1 MRQIKMTKRK
11 QAKNIFAI
19 LFLGIFWS
27 CETSI
32 QYPETQKKLHS
43 DFYHGIEVS
52 DPYRW
57 LEDDMSDETREWVK
71 SQNTVTSS
79 FLRKI
84 GFRKKLERRI
94 KKLND
99 YEKIGA
105 PFKEGDY
112 EYFYKNSG
120 LQNHSVVYR
129 TRIGSNDDPE
139 VFIDPNTFSG
149 DGTVALRGLSFTKDG
164 SLLAYMITEGG
175 SDWRKIIV
183 MDTETKEVIGDT
195 LKDVK
200 FSGLSWKKND
210 GFFYSSYDNPSEK
223 NKSELSAKTQYHKL
237 YYHKLNSSQS
247 EDRLVYGGKKEP
259 NRYVSGSVTEDQ
271 RYLVIYAGQNT
282 SGRQLYIKDLD
293 LPNSK
298 LVKIQGDYFA
308 TASVIS
314 NKKRTFYLYTNIDA
328 PNGRIVSVNLSR
340 PNTWKDVVSETENV
354 MFASSGGGY
363 LFVRYLVDAK
373 SQIMQYD
380 LNGEIV
386 REIDLPG
393 IGSAYGF
400 SAKEDEKDL
409 YYSFSSYTYPSTI
422 FNYDINSGESNLYR
436 QPKID
441 FEPSDYVTEQVF
453 FKSKDQTT
461 VPMFI
466 TYKKDVKRNGANP
479 TILYGY
485 GGFNISLTP
494 GFNPTNIAWLENG
507 GIYAVANIR
516 GGGEYGKKWHKSGT
530 QMKKQNVFDDFI
542 AAAEYLISEDYTSS
556 EYLAIRG
563 GSNGGLLVGAVMI
576 QRPEL
581 FKVAVP
587 AVGVLDMLRYHQ
599 FTAGAG
605 WSDDYGTADDSP
617 EMFKYLLKYSPV
629 HALKPGTEYPAT
641 LVTTADH
648 DDRVVPAHSFK
659 FAARLQ
665 EFHAGESP
673 VLIRIQTRGGHG
685 SVSMDQRMEL
695 YADVFSFIWYN
706 MGTRPKI

>member
-1 MRQIKMTKRK
+1 M
-11 QAKNIFAI
+11 
-19 LFLGIFWS
+19 FLS

-32 QYPETQKKLHS
+32 QYPETKKITHS

-57 LEDDMSDETREWVK
+57 LEDDMSNETGEWVK
-71 SQNTVTSS
+71 IQNKVTSK
-79 FLRKI
+79 FLGKI

-129 TRIGSNDDPE
+129 KRIGSDENPE
-139 VFIDPNTFSG
+139 VFIDPNTFSK

-164 SLLAYMITEGG
+164 SLLAYMITDGG

-183 MDTETKEVIGDT
+183 MNTKTKEIIGDT

-200 FSGLSWKKND
+200 FSGLSWKNND
-210 GFFYSSYDNPSEK
+210 GFFYSSYDNPSEE

-237 YYHKLNSSQS
+237 YFHRLNTTQAQ
-247 EDRLVYGGKKEP
+247 DKLVYGGNKQP

-271 RYLVIYAGQNT
+271 RYLAIYAGQNT
-282 SGRQLYIKDLD
+282 SGRQLYIQDLAVTG
-293 LPNSK
+293 SK
-298 LVKIQGDYFA
+298 PIKIQGDYFA
-308 TASVIS
+308 RASVIT
-314 NKKRTFYLYTNIDA
+314 NKNKTFYLYTNIDA
-328 PNGRIVSVNLSR
+328 PNGRVVSVDLSS
-340 PNTWKDVVSETENV
+340 PNIWKDVVSETENV
-354 MFASSGGGY
+354 MYPSSGGGN
-363 LFVRYLVDAK
+363 LFIRYLVDAK
-373 SQIMQYD
+373 SQIMQFD
-380 LNGEIV
+380 LNGKII
-386 REIDLPG
+386 REIELPA

-400 SAKEDEKDL
+400 SAKEDEDDL

-422 FNYDINSGESNLYR
+422 FNYNIESGESNLYR
-436 QPKID
+436 QPEID
-441 FEPSDYVTEQVF
+441 FEPRDYITEQVF
-453 FKSKDQTT
+453 YKSKDQTT

-466 TYKKDVKRNGANP
+466 TYKKGLNRNSANP

-485 GGFNISLTP
+485 GGFNISQTP
-494 GFNPTNIAWLENG
+494 GFSATNIAWLENG
-507 GIYAVANIR
+507 GVYAVANIR
-516 GGGEYGKKWHKSGT
+516 GGGEYGKKWHKAGT
-530 QMKKQNVFDDFI
+530 QMNKQNVFDDFI
-542 AAAEYLISEDYTSS
+542 AAAEYLISENYTSS

-563 GSNGGLLVGAVMI
+563 GSNGGLLVAAVMI

-581 FKVAVP
+581 FKVAIP

-605 WSDDYGTADDSP
+605 WSDDYGTADDSK

-629 HALKPGTEYPAT
+629 HALKPDTNYPAT

-665 EFHAGESP
+665 EYHAGESP

-706 MGTRPKI
+706 MGSRPKI

>member
-1 MRQIKMTKRK
+1 MILKKIIRNTFI
-11 QAKNIFAI
+11 I
-19 LFLGIFWS
+19 LFGMLWS

-32 QYPETQKKLHS
+32 QYPETKKITHS

-57 LEDDMSDETREWVK
+57 LEDDMSNETGEWVK
-71 SQNTVTSS
+71 SQNKVTSK
-79 FLRKI
+79 FLGKI

-129 TRIGSNDDPE
+129 TRIGADENPE
-139 VFIDPNTFSG
+139 VFIDPNTFSK

-183 MDTETKEVIGDT
+183 MNTKTKEIIGDT

-200 FSGLSWKKND
+200 FSGLSWKNND
-210 GFFYSSYDNPSEK
+210 GFFYSSYDNPSEE

-237 YYHKLNSSQS
+237 YFHRLNTPQSQ
-247 EDRLVYGGKKEP
+247 DKLVYGGNKQP

-271 RYLVIYAGQNT
+271 RYLAIYAGQNT
-282 SGRQLYIKDLD
+282 SGRQLYIQDLTVPD
-293 LPNSK
+293 SK
-298 LVKIQGDYFA
+298 PIKIQGDYFA
-308 TASVIS
+308 RASVIT
-314 NKKRTFYLYTNIDA
+314 NKNKIFYLYTNIKA
-328 PNGRIVSVNLSR
+328 PNGRIVSVDLSR
-340 PNTWKDVVSETENV
+340 PNIWKDVVSESESV
-354 MFASSGGGY
+354 MYPSSGGGN

-380 LNGEIV
+380 LNGKII
-386 REIDLPG
+386 REIELPA

-400 SAKEDEKDL
+400 SAKEDEDDL

-422 FNYDINSGESNLYR
+422 FNYNIESGKSNLYR
-436 QPKID
+436 QPEID
-441 FEPSDYVTEQVF
+441 FEPSDYITEQVF
-453 FKSKDQTT
+453 YKSKDQTT

-466 TYKKDVKRNGANP
+466 TYKKGVDRNSANP

-485 GGFNISLTP
+485 GGFNISQTP
-494 GFNPTNIAWLENG
+494 GFSATNIAWLENG
-507 GIYAVANIR
+507 GVYAVANIR
-516 GGGEYGKKWHKSGT
+516 GGGEYGKKWHKAGT

-542 AAAEYLISEDYTSS
+542 AAAEYLISENYTSS

-563 GSNGGLLVGAVMI
+563 GSNGGLLVAAAMI

-581 FKVAVP
+581 FKVAIP

-605 WSDDYGTADDSP
+605 WSDDYGTADDSK

-629 HALKPGTEYPAT
+629 HALKPDTNYPAT

-665 EFHAGESP
+665 EFHVGESP

-706 MGTRPKI
+706 MGSRPKI

>member
-1 MRQIKMTKRK
+1 MITQKYF
-11 QAKNIFAI
+11 KNIFTI
-19 LFLGIFWS
+19 YLVMISIS
-27 CETSI
+27 CDSAVE
-32 QYPETQKKLHS
+32 YPVTNKITHS
-43 DFYHGIEVS
+43 DFYHGVEIS

-57 LEDDMSDETREWVK
+57 LEDDMSDETGEWVK
-71 SQNTVTSS
+71 AQNKVTSK
-79 FLRKI
+79 FLAKI

-99 YEKIGA
+99 YEKVGA

-112 EYFYKNSG
+112 EYFYKNTG

-129 TRIGSNDDPE
+129 TRIGSSQEPE
-139 VFIDPNTFSG
+139 VFIDPNTFSK

-175 SDWRKIIV
+175 SDWRKIII
-183 MDTETKEVIGDT
+183 MNTDTKEIIGDT
-195 LKDVK
+195 LKNVK
-200 FSGLSWKKND
+200 FSGLSWKNND
-210 GFFYSSYDNPSEK
+210 GFFYSSYDNPSEE

-237 YYHKLNSSQS
+237 YYHKLNTSQS
-247 EDRLVYGGKKEP
+247 KDRLVYGGDKEP
-259 NRYVSGSVTEDQ
+259 NRYVSGGVTQDQ
-271 RYLVIYAGQNT
+271 RYLIIYAGQNT
-282 SGRQLYIKDLD
+282 SGSQLYIKDLEVA
-293 LPNSK
+293 NSK
-298 LVKIQGDYFA
+298 PVKIQGDYFA
-308 TASVIS
+308 RASVLY

-328 PNGRIVSVNLSR
+328 PNGRIVSVNLSK
-340 PNTWKDVVSETENV
+340 PSAWKDVVSETENV
-354 MFASSGGGY
+354 MFASAGGGD

-373 SQIMQYD
+373 SQIMQYG
-380 LNGEIV
+380 LNGKLI
-386 REIDLPG
+386 REISLPA

-400 SAKEDEKDL
+400 NAKEDDKNL

-422 FNYDINSGESNLYR
+422 FNYNIETGESELYR
-436 QPKID
+436 QPEID
-441 FEPSDYVTEQVF
+441 FTPSDYNTEQVF
-453 FKSKDQTT
+453 YKSKDGTI

-466 TYKKDVKRNGANP
+466 TFKKGVERNGANP

-485 GGFNISLTP
+485 GGFNISQTP

-516 GGGEYGKKWHKSGT
+516 GGGEYGKKWHKAGT
-530 QMKKQNVFDDFI
+530 QMNKQNVFDDFI
-542 AAAEYLISEDYTSS
+542 AAAEYLISEKYTSND
-556 EYLAIRG
+556 YLAIRG

-581 FKVAVP
+581 FKVAIP
-587 AVGVLDMLRYHQ
+587 AVGVLDMLRYHE

-617 EMFKYLLKYSPV
+617 AMFEYLLKYSPV
-629 HALKPGTEYPAT
+629 HALKPDTEYPAT

-665 EFHAGESP
+665 EFHNGESP

-706 MGTRPKI
+706 MGVKPRI

>member
-1 MRQIKMTKRK
+1 MTI
-11 QAKNIFAI
+11 QNYFKNIIAI
-19 LFLGIFWS
+19 CFVMVVIGCDTAID
-27 CETSI
+27 
-32 QYPETQKKLHS
+32 YPETNKIPHS
-43 DFYHGIEVS
+43 DFYHGIEIS

-57 LEDDMSDETREWVK
+57 LEDDMSDETGEWVAA
-71 SQNTVTSS
+71 QNKVTSK
-79 FLRKI
+79 FLNKI

-129 TRIGSNDDPE
+129 TRIGSSQDPE
-139 VFIDPNTFSG
+139 VFIDPNTFSD

-183 MDTETKEVIGDT
+183 MNTDTKEVIGDT

-200 FSGLSWKKND
+200 FSGLSWKNND
-210 GFFYSSYDNPSEK
+210 GFYYSSYDNPSEE
-223 NKSELSAKTQYHKL
+223 NKSELSAKTQYHKM
-237 YYHKLNSSQS
+237 YYHKLNSTQS
-247 EDRLVYGGKKEP
+247 EDKLVYGGEKEP
-259 NRYVSGSVTEDQ
+259 NRYVSGGVTEDQ
-271 RYLVIYAGQNT
+271 NYLQIYAGQNT
-282 SGRQLYIKDLD
+282 SGRQLYIKDLIT
-293 LPNSK
+293 PNSK
-298 LVKIQGDYFA
+298 PVKIQGDYFA
-308 TASVIS
+308 RADVLY
-314 NKKRTFYLYTNIDA
+314 NKKRTFYLFTNIDA
-328 PNGRIVSVNLSR
+328 PNGRIVSVNLSE
-340 PNTWKDVVSETENV
+340 PNIWKDVVPESENV

-373 SQIMQYD
+373 SQIIQYD

-400 SAKEDEKDL
+400 NAKEDEKDL

-436 QPKID
+436 QPEID

-453 FKSKDQTT
+453 YKSKDQATI
-461 VPMFI
+461 PMFI
-466 TYKKDVKRNGANP
+466 TYKKDVNRNGANP

-516 GGGEYGKKWHKSGT
+516 GGGEYGKKWHKAGT

-542 AAAEYLISEDYTSS
+542 AAAEYLISENYTSS
-556 EYLAIRG
+556 DYLAIRG

-576 QRPEL
+576 QRPDL
-581 FKVAVP
+581 FKVAIP

-629 HALKPGTEYPAT
+629 HALKPNIKYPAT

-659 FAARLQ
+659 FAATLQ
-665 EFHAGESP
+665 EVHSGESP
-673 VLIRIQTRGGHG
+673 VLIRIQTKGGHG

-706 MGTRPKI
+706 METKPKF

>member
-1 MRQIKMTKRK
+1 MITQKYF
-11 QAKNIFAI
+11 KNIFTI
-19 LFLGIFWS
+19 YLVMISIS
-27 CETSI
+27 CDSAVE
-32 QYPETQKKLHS
+32 YPVTNKIIHS
-43 DFYHGIEVS
+43 DFYHGVEIS

-57 LEDDMSDETREWVK
+57 LEDDMSDETVKWVK
-71 SQNTVTSS
+71 AQNKVTSK
-79 FLRKI
+79 FLAKI

-99 YEKIGA
+99 YEKVGA

-112 EYFYKNSG
+112 EYFYKNTG

-129 TRIGSNDDPE
+129 TRIGSSQKPE
-139 VFIDPNTFSG
+139 VFIDPNTFSK

-175 SDWRKIIV
+175 SDWRKIII
-183 MDTETKEVIGDT
+183 MNTDTKEIIGDT
-195 LKDVK
+195 LKNVK
-200 FSGLSWKKND
+200 FSGLSWKNND
-210 GFFYSSYDNPSEK
+210 GFFYSSYDNPSEE

-237 YYHKLNSSQS
+237 YYHKLNTSQS
-247 EDRLVYGGKKEP
+247 KDRLVYGGDREP
-259 NRYVSGSVTEDQ
+259 NRYVSGGVTQDQ
-271 RYLVIYAGQNT
+271 RYLIIYAGQNT
-282 SGRQLYIKDLD
+282 SGSQLYIKDLEVA
-293 LPNSK
+293 NSK
-298 LVKIQGDYFA
+298 PVKIQGDYFA
-308 TASVIS
+308 RASVLY

-328 PNGRIVSVNLSR
+328 PNGRIVSVNLSK
-340 PNTWKDVVSETENV
+340 PSAWKDVVSETENV
-354 MFASSGGGY
+354 MFASAGGGD

-373 SQIMQYD
+373 SQIMQYG
-380 LNGEIV
+380 LNGKLI
-386 REIDLPG
+386 REISLPA

-400 SAKEDEKDL
+400 NAKEDDKNL

-422 FNYDINSGESNLYR
+422 FNYNIETGESELYR
-436 QPKID
+436 QPEID
-441 FEPSDYVTEQVF
+441 FTPSDYNTEQVF
-453 FKSKDQTT
+453 YKSKDGTI

-466 TYKKDVKRNGANP
+466 TFKKGVERNGANP

-485 GGFNISLTP
+485 GGFNISQTP

-516 GGGEYGKKWHKSGT
+516 GGGEYGKKWHKAGT
-530 QMKKQNVFDDFI
+530 QMNKQNVFDDFI
-542 AAAEYLISEDYTSS
+542 AAAEYLISEKYTSND
-556 EYLAIRG
+556 YLAIRG

-581 FKVAVP
+581 FKVAIP
-587 AVGVLDMLRYHQ
+587 AVGVLDMLRYHE

-617 EMFKYLLKYSPV
+617 AMFEYLLKYSPV
-629 HALKPGTEYPAT
+629 HALKPDTEYPAT

-665 EFHAGESP
+665 EFHNGESP

-706 MGTRPKI
+706 MGVKPRI

>member
-1 MRQIKMTKRK
+1 MTLIIKF
-11 QAKNIFAI
+11 KNIFAI
-19 LFLGIFWS
+19 CIPALFLS
-27 CETSI
+27 CDVAI
-32 QYPETQKKLHS
+32 KYPETKKVSHS
-43 DFYHGIEVS
+43 DFYHGIEIS

-57 LEDDMSDETREWVK
+57 LEDDMSDETGEWVK
-71 SQNTVTSS
+71 NQNKVTSR
-79 FLRKI
+79 FLQKI

-129 TRIGSNDDPE
+129 TRIGSSQDPE
-139 VFIDPNTFSG
+139 VFIDPNTFSD

-183 MDTETKEVIGDT
+183 MNTSTKEVIGDT

-200 FSGLSWKKND
+200 FSGLSWKNND
-210 GFFYSSYDNPSEK
+210 GFYYSSYDNPSEE
-223 NKSELSAKTQYHKL
+223 NKSELSAKTQYHKM
-237 YYHKLNSSQS
+237 YYHKLNSTQS
-247 EDRLVYGGKKEP
+247 EDKLVYGGEKEP
-259 NRYVSGSVTEDQ
+259 NRYVSGGVTEDQ
-271 RYLVIYAGQNT
+271 NYLQIYAGQNT
-282 SGRQLYIKDLD
+282 SGRQLYIKDLIT
-293 LPNSK
+293 PNSK
-298 LVKIQGDYFA
+298 PVKIQGDYFA
-308 TASVIS
+308 RADVLY
-314 NKKRTFYLYTNIDA
+314 NKKRTFYLFTNIDA
-328 PNGRIVSVNLSR
+328 PNGRIVSVNLSE
-340 PNTWKDVVSETENV
+340 PNIWKDVVPESENV

-373 SQIMQYD
+373 SQIIQYD

-400 SAKEDEKDL
+400 NAKEDEKDL

-436 QPKID
+436 QPEID

-453 FKSKDQTT
+453 YKSKDQATI
-461 VPMFI
+461 PMFI
-466 TYKKDVKRNGANP
+466 TYKKDVNRNGANP

-516 GGGEYGKKWHKSGT
+516 GGGEYGKKWHKAGT

-542 AAAEYLISEDYTSS
+542 AAAEYLISENYTSS
-556 EYLAIRG
+556 DYLAIRG

-576 QRPEL
+576 QRPDL
-581 FKVAVP
+581 FKVAIP

-629 HALKPGTEYPAT
+629 HALKPNIKYPAT

-659 FAARLQ
+659 FAATLQ
-665 EFHAGESP
+665 EVHSGESP
-673 VLIRIQTRGGHG
+673 VLIRIQTKGGHG

-706 MGTRPKI
+706 MEIKPKF

>member
-1 MRQIKMTKRK
+1 MILKKIIRNTFI
-11 QAKNIFAI
+11 I
-19 LFLGIFWS
+19 LFGMLWS

-32 QYPETQKKLHS
+32 QYPETKKITHS

-57 LEDDMSDETREWVK
+57 LEDDMSNETGEWVK
-71 SQNTVTSS
+71 SQNKVTSK
-79 FLRKI
+79 FLGKI

-129 TRIGSNDDPE
+129 TRIGADENPE
-139 VFIDPNTFSG
+139 VFIDPNTFSK

-183 MDTETKEVIGDT
+183 MNTKTKEIIGDT

-200 FSGLSWKKND
+200 FSGLSWKNND
-210 GFFYSSYDNPSEK
+210 GFFYSSYDNPSEE

-237 YYHKLNSSQS
+237 YFHQLNTPQAQ
-247 EDRLVYGGKKEP
+247 DKLVYGGNKQP

-271 RYLVIYAGQNT
+271 RYLAIYAGQNT
-282 SGRQLYIKDLD
+282 SGRQLYIQDLGV
-293 LPNSK
+293 PGSK
-298 LVKIQGDYFA
+298 PIKIQGDYFA
-308 TASVIS
+308 RASVIT
-314 NKKRTFYLYTNIDA
+314 NKNKTFYLYTNIEA
-328 PNGRIVSVNLSR
+328 PNGRIVSVDLSR
-340 PNTWKDVVSETENV
+340 PNIWKDIVSETENV
-354 MFASSGGGY
+354 MYPSSGGGN

-373 SQIMQYD
+373 SQIMQFD
-380 LNGEIV
+380 LNGKII
-386 REIDLPG
+386 REIELPA

-400 SAKEDEKDL
+400 SAKEDEDDL

-422 FNYDINSGESNLYR
+422 FNYNIESGESNLYR
-436 QPKID
+436 QPEID
-441 FEPSDYVTEQVF
+441 FEPSDYITEQVF
-453 FKSKDQTT
+453 YKSKDQTT

-466 TYKKDVKRNGANP
+466 TYKKGVDRNSANP

-485 GGFNISLTP
+485 GGFNISQTP
-494 GFNPTNIAWLENG
+494 GFSATNIAWLENG
-507 GIYAVANIR
+507 GVYAVANIR
-516 GGGEYGKKWHKSGT
+516 GGGEYGKKWHKAGT
-530 QMKKQNVFDDFI
+530 QMNKQNVFDDFI
-542 AAAEYLISEDYTSS
+542 AAAEYLISENYTSS

-563 GSNGGLLVGAVMI
+563 GSNGGLLVAAVMI

-581 FKVAVP
+581 FKVAIP

-605 WSDDYGTADDSP
+605 WSDDYGTADDSK

-629 HALKPGTEYPAT
+629 HALKPDTNYPAT

-665 EFHAGESP
+665 EFHVGESP

-706 MGTRPKI
+706 MESQPKI

>member
-1 MRQIKMTKRK
+1 M
-11 QAKNIFAI
+11 KNKHFIIIFI
-19 LFLGIFWS
+19 LSFYFSS
-27 CETSI
+27 CEKSI
-32 QYPETQKKLHS
+32 NYPTTKKIAHT
-43 DFYHGIEVS
+43 DTYHGIEIS

-57 LEDDMSDETREWVK
+57 LEDDMSEETGEWVK
-71 SQNTVTSS
+71 SQNKVTSK
-79 FLRKI
+79 FLGKI
-84 GFRKKLERRI
+84 GFRNRLKRRI
-94 KKLND
+94 NKLND
-99 YEKIGA
+99 FEKIGA

-120 LQNHSVVYR
+120 LQNHSVVFR
-129 TRIGSNDDPE
+129 SRIGSSQRPE
-139 VFIDPNTFSG
+139 VFIDPNTFSK
-149 DGTVALRGLSFTKDG
+149 DGTVALRGFSFTKDG

-183 MDTETKEVIGDT
+183 MDTETKEIIGDT
-195 LKDVK
+195 LTNVK
-200 FSGLSWKKND
+200 FSGLSWKNND
-210 GFFYSSYDNPSEK
+210 GFFYSSYDNPSQQ

-237 YYHKLNSSQS
+237 YFHKLNTPQYN
-247 EDRLVYGGKKEP
+247 DQLVYGGDKEP
-259 NRYVSGSVTEDQ
+259 NRYISGSVTEDQ
-271 RYLVIYAGQNT
+271 RYLAIYAGQNT
-282 SGRQLYIKDLD
+282 SGSQLYIKDLNI
-293 LPNSK
+293 PNSK
-298 LVKIQGDYFA
+298 PVKIQGDYFA
-308 TASVIS
+308 RARVVY

-328 PNGRIVSVNLSR
+328 PNGRLVSVNLSK
-340 PNTWKDVVSETENV
+340 PNTWKNVVPESENV
-354 MFASSGGGY
+354 MLASSGGGY

-380 LNGEIV
+380 LSGKIV
-386 REIDLPG
+386 REVDLPA

-400 SAKEDEKDL
+400 NAKEDEEDL

-422 FNYDINSGESNLYR
+422 FNFNIKSGESYLYR

-441 FEPSDYVTEQVF
+441 FEPSDYITEQVF
-453 FKSKDQTT
+453 YKSKDKTT

-466 TYKKDVKRNGANP
+466 TYKKNVKKNSANP

-485 GGFNISLTP
+485 GGFNISQTP
-494 GFNPTNIAWLENG
+494 GFSATNIAWLENG
-507 GIYAVANIR
+507 GVYAVANIR
-516 GGGEYGKKWHKSGT
+516 GGGEYGKKWHKAGT
-530 QMKKQNVFDDFI
+530 QMNKQNVFDDFI
-542 AAAEYLISEDYTSS
+542 AAAEYLISENYTSS

-581 FKVAVP
+581 FKVAIP
-587 AVGVLDMLRYHQ
+587 AVGVLDMLRYHE

-629 HALKPGTEYPAT
+629 HALKPDTNYPAT

>member
-1 MRQIKMTKRK
+1 MILKKIIRNTFI
-11 QAKNIFAI
+11 I
-19 LFLGIFWS
+19 LFGMLWS

-32 QYPETQKKLHS
+32 QYPETKKITHS

-57 LEDDMSDETREWVK
+57 LEDDMSNETGEWVK
-71 SQNTVTSS
+71 SQNKVTSK
-79 FLRKI
+79 FLGKI

-129 TRIGSNDDPE
+129 TRIGSDENPE
-139 VFIDPNTFSG
+139 VFIDPNTFSK

-183 MDTETKEVIGDT
+183 MNTKTKEIIGDT

-200 FSGLSWKKND
+200 FSGLSWKNND
-210 GFFYSSYDNPSEK
+210 GFFYSSYDNPSEE

-237 YYHKLNSSQS
+237 YFHQLNTPQAQ
-247 EDRLVYGGKKEP
+247 DKLVYGGNKQP

-271 RYLVIYAGQNT
+271 RYLAIYAGQNT
-282 SGRQLYIKDLD
+282 SGRQLYIQDLGV
-293 LPNSK
+293 PGSK
-298 LVKIQGDYFA
+298 PIKIQGDYFA
-308 TASVIS
+308 RASVIT
-314 NKKRTFYLYTNIDA
+314 NKNKTFYLYTNIEA
-328 PNGRIVSVNLSR
+328 PNGRIVSVDLSR
-340 PNTWKDVVSETENV
+340 PNIWKDIVSETENV
-354 MFASSGGGY
+354 MYPSSGGGN

-373 SQIMQYD
+373 SQIMQFD
-380 LNGEIV
+380 LNGKII
-386 REIDLPG
+386 REIELPA

-400 SAKEDEKDL
+400 SAKEDEDDL

-422 FNYDINSGESNLYR
+422 FNYNIESGESNLYR
-436 QPKID
+436 QPEID
-441 FEPSDYVTEQVF
+441 FEPSDYITEQVF

-466 TYKKDVKRNGANP
+466 TYKKGVDRNSANP

-485 GGFNISLTP
+485 GGFNISQTP
-494 GFNPTNIAWLENG
+494 GFSATNIAWLENG
-507 GIYAVANIR
+507 GVYAVANIR
-516 GGGEYGKKWHKSGT
+516 GGGEYGKKWHKAGT
-530 QMKKQNVFDDFI
+530 QMNKQNVFDDFI
-542 AAAEYLISEDYTSS
+542 AAAEYLISENYTSS

-563 GSNGGLLVGAVMI
+563 GSNGGLLVAAVMI

-581 FKVAVP
+581 FKVAIP

-605 WSDDYGTADDSP
+605 WSDDYGTADDSK

-629 HALKPGTEYPAT
+629 HALKPDTNYPAT

-665 EFHAGESP
+665 EFHVGESP

-706 MGTRPKI
+706 MESQPKI

>member
-1 MRQIKMTKRK
+1 M
-11 QAKNIFAI
+11 KNKHFIIIFI
-19 LFLGIFWS
+19 LSFYFSS
-27 CETSI
+27 CEKSI
-32 QYPETQKKLHS
+32 NYPTTKKIAHT
-43 DFYHGIEVS
+43 DTYHGIEIS

-57 LEDDMSDETREWVK
+57 LEDDMSEETGEWVK
-71 SQNTVTSS
+71 SQNKVTSK
-79 FLRKI
+79 FLGKI
-84 GFRKKLERRI
+84 GFRNRLKRRI
-94 KKLND
+94 NKLND
-99 YEKIGA
+99 FEKIGA

-120 LQNHSVVYR
+120 LQNHSVVFR
-129 TRIGSNDDPE
+129 SRIGSSQDPE
-139 VFIDPNTFSG
+139 VFIDPNTFSK

-183 MDTETKEVIGDT
+183 MDTETKKIIGDT
-195 LKDVK
+195 LTNVK
-200 FSGLSWKKND
+200 FSGLSWKNND
-210 GFFYSSYDNPSEK
+210 GFFYSSYDNPSEQ
-223 NKSELSAKTQYHKL
+223 NKSALSAKTQYHKL
-237 YYHKLNSSQS
+237 YYHKLNTPQYN
-247 EDRLVYGGKKEP
+247 DQLVYGGDKEP
-259 NRYVSGSVTEDQ
+259 NRYISGSVTEDQ
-271 RYLVIYAGQNT
+271 RYLAIYAGQNT
-282 SGRQLYIKDLD
+282 SGSQLYIKDLNM
-293 LPNSK
+293 PNSK
-298 LVKIQGDYFA
+298 PVKIQGDYFA
-308 TASVIS
+308 RARVVY

-328 PNGRIVSVNLSR
+328 PNGRLVSVNLSK
-340 PNTWKDVVSETENV
+340 PNTWKNVVPESENV
-354 MFASSGGGY
+354 MLASSGGGY

-380 LNGEIV
+380 LSGKIV
-386 REIDLPG
+386 REVDLPA

-400 SAKEDEKDL
+400 SAKEDEEDL

-422 FNYDINSGESNLYR
+422 FNFNIKSGESNLYR
-436 QPKID
+436 QPEID
-441 FEPSDYVTEQVF
+441 FEPSDYITEQIF
-453 FKSKDQTT
+453 YKSKDKTT

-466 TYKKDVKRNGANP
+466 TYKKNVKKNSANP

-485 GGFNISLTP
+485 GGFNISQTP
-494 GFNPTNIAWLENG
+494 GFSATNIAWLENG
-507 GIYAVANIR
+507 GVYAVANIR
-516 GGGEYGKKWHKSGT
+516 GGGEYGKKWHKAGT
-530 QMKKQNVFDDFI
+530 QMNKQNVFDDFI
-542 AAAEYLISEDYTSS
+542 AAAEYLISENYTSS

-581 FKVAVP
+581 FKVAIP
-587 AVGVLDMLRYHQ
+587 AVGVLDMLRYHE

-629 HALKPGTEYPAT
+629 HALKPDTNYPAT

-665 EFHAGESP
+665 DFHAGESP

>member
-1 MRQIKMTKRK
+1 MILKKIIRNTFI
-11 QAKNIFAI
+11 I
-19 LFLGIFWS
+19 LFGMLWS

-32 QYPETQKKLHS
+32 QYPETKKITHS

-57 LEDDMSDETREWVK
+57 LEDDMSNETGEWVK
-71 SQNTVTSS
+71 SQNKVTSK
-79 FLRKI
+79 FLGKI

-129 TRIGSNDDPE
+129 TRIGSDENPE
-139 VFIDPNTFSG
+139 VFIDPNTFSK

-164 SLLAYMITEGG
+164 SLLAYMITDGG

-183 MDTETKEVIGDT
+183 MNTKTKEIIGDT

-200 FSGLSWKKND
+200 FSGLSWKNND
-210 GFFYSSYDNPSEK
+210 GFFYSSYDNPSEE

-237 YYHKLNSSQS
+237 YFHQLNTPQAQ
-247 EDRLVYGGKKEP
+247 DKLVYGGNKQP

-271 RYLVIYAGQNT
+271 RYLAIYAGQNT
-282 SGRQLYIKDLD
+282 SGRQLYIQDLGV
-293 LPNSK
+293 PGSK
-298 LVKIQGDYFA
+298 PIKIQGDYFA
-308 TASVIS
+308 RASVIT
-314 NKKRTFYLYTNIDA
+314 NKNKTFYLYTNIEA
-328 PNGRIVSVNLSR
+328 PNGRIVSVDLSR
-340 PNTWKDVVSETENV
+340 PNIWKDIVSETENV
-354 MFASSGGGY
+354 MYPSSGGGN

-373 SQIMQYD
+373 SQIMQFD
-380 LNGEIV
+380 LNGKII
-386 REIDLPG
+386 REIELPA

-400 SAKEDEKDL
+400 SAKEDEDDL

-422 FNYDINSGESNLYR
+422 FNYNIESGESNLYR
-436 QPKID
+436 QPEID
-441 FEPSDYVTEQVF
+441 FEPSDYITEQVF
-453 FKSKDQTT
+453 YKSKDQTT

-466 TYKKDVKRNGANP
+466 TYKKGLNRNSANP

-485 GGFNISLTP
+485 GGFNISQTP
-494 GFNPTNIAWLENG
+494 GFSATNIAWLENG
-507 GIYAVANIR
+507 GVYAVANIR
-516 GGGEYGKKWHKSGT
+516 GGGEYGKKWHKAGT
-530 QMKKQNVFDDFI
+530 QMNKQNVFDDFI
-542 AAAEYLISEDYTSS
+542 AAAEYLISENYTSS

-563 GSNGGLLVGAVMI
+563 GSNGGLLVAAVMI

-581 FKVAVP
+581 FKVAIP

-605 WSDDYGTADDSP
+605 WSDDYGTADDSK

-629 HALKPGTEYPAT
+629 HALKPDTNYPAT

-665 EFHAGESP
+665 EFHVGESP

-706 MGTRPKI
+706 MESQPKI

>member
-1 MRQIKMTKRK
+1 MITQKYF
-11 QAKNIFAI
+11 KNIFTIYFVMISISCDSAI
-19 LFLGIFWS
+19 
-27 CETSI
+27 E
-32 QYPETQKKLHS
+32 YPVTNKITHS
-43 DFYHGIEVS
+43 DFYHGVEIS

-57 LEDDMSDETREWVK
+57 LEDDMSDETVKWVK
-71 SQNTVTSS
+71 AQNKVTSK
-79 FLRKI
+79 FLAKI

-99 YEKIGA
+99 YEKVGA

-112 EYFYKNSG
+112 EYFYKNTG

-129 TRIGSNDDPE
+129 TRIGSSQEPE
-139 VFIDPNTFSG
+139 VFIDPNTFSK

-175 SDWRKIIV
+175 SDWRKIII
-183 MDTETKEVIGDT
+183 MNTDTKEIIGDT
-195 LKDVK
+195 LKNVK
-200 FSGLSWKKND
+200 FSGLSWKNND
-210 GFFYSSYDNPSEK
+210 GFFYSSYDNPSEE

-237 YYHKLNSSQS
+237 YYHKLNTSQS
-247 EDRLVYGGKKEP
+247 KDRLVYGGDREP
-259 NRYVSGSVTEDQ
+259 NRYVSGGVTQDQ
-271 RYLVIYAGQNT
+271 RYLIIYAGQNT
-282 SGRQLYIKDLD
+282 SGSQLYIKDLEVA
-293 LPNSK
+293 NSK
-298 LVKIQGDYFA
+298 PVKIQGDYFA
-308 TASVIS
+308 RASVLY

-328 PNGRIVSVNLSR
+328 PNGRIVSVNLSK
-340 PNTWKDVVSETENV
+340 PSAWKDVVSETENV
-354 MFASSGGGY
+354 MFASAGGGD

-373 SQIMQYD
+373 SQIMQYG
-380 LNGEIV
+380 LNGKLI
-386 REIDLPG
+386 REISLPA

-400 SAKEDEKDL
+400 NAKEDDKNL

-422 FNYDINSGESNLYR
+422 FNYNIETGESELYR
-436 QPKID
+436 QPEID
-441 FEPSDYVTEQVF
+441 FTPSDYNTEQVF
-453 FKSKDQTT
+453 YKSKDGTI

-466 TYKKDVKRNGANP
+466 TFKKGVERNGANP

-485 GGFNISLTP
+485 GGFNISQTP

-516 GGGEYGKKWHKSGT
+516 GGGEYGKKWHKAGT
-530 QMKKQNVFDDFI
+530 QMNKQNVFDDFI
-542 AAAEYLISEDYTSS
+542 AAAEYLISEKYTSND
-556 EYLAIRG
+556 YLAIRG

-581 FKVAVP
+581 FKVAIP
-587 AVGVLDMLRYHQ
+587 AVGVLDMLRYHE

-617 EMFKYLLKYSPV
+617 AMFEYLLKYSPV
-629 HALKPGTEYPAT
+629 HALKPDTEYPAT

-665 EFHAGESP
+665 EFHNGESP

-706 MGTRPKI
+706 MGVKPRI

>member
-1 MRQIKMTKRK
+1 M
-11 QAKNIFAI
+11 KNISLKI
-19 LFLGIFWS
+19 IFLLSFYLIS
-27 CETSI
+27 CEQSI
-32 QYPETQKKLHS
+32 DYPVTKKIGHY
-43 DFYHGIEVS
+43 DTYHGIEIS

-57 LEDDMSDETREWVK
+57 LEDDMSDETGQWVK
-71 SQNTVTSS
+71 SQNKVTSKY
-79 FLRKI
+79 LRKI

-99 YEKIGA
+99 YEKVGA
-105 PFKEGDY
+105 PFKEGNY

-129 TRIGSNDDPE
+129 SRIGSSQDPE
-139 VFIDPNTFSG
+139 VFIDPNTFSK

-183 MDTETKEVIGDT
+183 MDTETKEIIGDT

-200 FSGLSWKKND
+200 FSGLSWKNND
-210 GFFYSSYDNPSEK
+210 GFFYSSYDNPNEE

-237 YYHKLNSSQS
+237 YYHKLNTSQS
-247 EDRLVYGGKKEP
+247 KDQLIYGGSREP
-259 NRYVSGSVTEDQ
+259 NRYISGSVSEDQ
-271 RYLVIYAGQNT
+271 RYLAIYAGQNT
-282 SGRQLYIKDLD
+282 SGRQLYIQDLKISD
-293 LPNSK
+293 SK
-298 LVKIQGDYFA
+298 PIKIQGDYFA
-308 TASVIS
+308 RVSVLY
-314 NKKRTFYLYTNIDA
+314 NKKRTFYLFTNIDA
-328 PNGRIVSVNLSR
+328 PNGRIVSVDLSK
-340 PNTWKDVVSETENV
+340 PNIWKDVVPESENV
-354 MFASSGGGY
+354 MIASSGGGY

-380 LNGEIV
+380 LKGKIV
-386 REIDLPG
+386 REIDLPA

-400 SAKEDEKDL
+400 NAKEDEKDL

-422 FNYDINSGESNLYR
+422 YKYNIESGESILYR
-436 QPKID
+436 QPAID
-441 FEPSDYVTEQVF
+441 FEPSDYTTEQVF
-453 FKSKDQTT
+453 YKSKDQTT

-466 TYKKDVKRNGANP
+466 TYKKDVVKNGNSP

-485 GGFNISLTP
+485 GGFNISQTP
-494 GFNPTNIAWLENG
+494 RFSATNIAWLENG
-507 GIYAVANIR
+507 GVYAVANIR
-516 GGGEYGKKWHKSGT
+516 GGGEYGKKWHKAGT

-542 AAAEYLISEDYTSS
+542 AAAEYLISENYTSS

-581 FKVAVP
+581 FKVAIP
-587 AVGVLDMLRYHQ
+587 AVGVLDMLRYHE

-629 HALKPGTEYPAT
+629 HALKPETKYPAT

-665 EFHAGESP
+665 EFHIGESP

-706 MGTRPKI
+706 MGTKPKI

>member
-1 MRQIKMTKRK
+1 MILKKIIRNTFI
-11 QAKNIFAI
+11 I
-19 LFLGIFWS
+19 LFGMLWS

-32 QYPETQKKLHS
+32 QYPETKKITHS

-57 LEDDMSDETREWVK
+57 LEDDMSNETGEWVK
-71 SQNTVTSS
+71 SQNKVTSK
-79 FLRKI
+79 FLGKI

-129 TRIGSNDDPE
+129 TRIGSDENPE
-139 VFIDPNTFSG
+139 VFIDPNTFSK

-164 SLLAYMITEGG
+164 SLLAYMITDGG

-183 MDTETKEVIGDT
+183 MNTKTKEIIGDT

-200 FSGLSWKKND
+200 FSGLSWKNND
-210 GFFYSSYDNPSEK
+210 GFFYSSYDNPSEE

-237 YYHKLNSSQS
+237 YFHQLNTPQAQ
-247 EDRLVYGGKKEP
+247 DKLVYGGNKQP

-271 RYLVIYAGQNT
+271 RYLAIYAGQNT
-282 SGRQLYIKDLD
+282 SGRQLYIQDLTV
-293 LPNSK
+293 PGSK
-298 LVKIQGDYFA
+298 PIKIQGDYFA
-308 TASVIS
+308 RASVIT
-314 NKKRTFYLYTNIDA
+314 NKNKTFYLYTNIEA
-328 PNGRIVSVNLSR
+328 PNGRIVSVDLSM
-340 PNTWKDVVSETENV
+340 PNIWKDVVSETENV
-354 MFASSGGGY
+354 MYPSSGGGN

-373 SQIMQYD
+373 SQIMQFD
-380 LNGEIV
+380 LNGKII
-386 REIDLPG
+386 REIELPA

-400 SAKEDEKDL
+400 SAKEDEDDL

-422 FNYDINSGESNLYR
+422 FNYNIESGESNLYR
-436 QPKID
+436 QPEID
-441 FEPSDYVTEQVF
+441 FEPSDYITEQVF

-466 TYKKDVKRNGANP
+466 TYKKGLNRNSANP

-485 GGFNISLTP
+485 GGFNISQTP
-494 GFNPTNIAWLENG
+494 GFSATNIAWLENG
-507 GIYAVANIR
+507 GVYAVANIR
-516 GGGEYGKKWHKSGT
+516 GGGEYGKKWHKAGT
-530 QMKKQNVFDDFI
+530 QMNKQNVFDDFI
-542 AAAEYLISEDYTSS
+542 AAAEYLISENYTSS

-563 GSNGGLLVGAVMI
+563 GSNGGLLVAAVMI

-581 FKVAVP
+581 FKVAIP

-605 WSDDYGTADDSP
+605 WSDDYGTADDSK

-629 HALKPGTEYPAT
+629 HALKPDTNYPAT

-665 EFHAGESP
+665 EFHVGESP

-706 MGTRPKI
+706 MESQPKI

>member
-1 MRQIKMTKRK
+1 MILKKIIRNTFI
-11 QAKNIFAI
+11 I
-19 LFLGIFWS
+19 LFGMLWS

-32 QYPETQKKLHS
+32 QYPETKKITHS

-57 LEDDMSDETREWVK
+57 LEDDMSNETGEWVK
-71 SQNTVTSS
+71 SQNKVTSK
-79 FLRKI
+79 FLGKI

-129 TRIGSNDDPE
+129 TRIGADENPE
-139 VFIDPNTFSG
+139 VFIDPNTFSK

-183 MDTETKEVIGDT
+183 MNTKTKEIIGDT

-200 FSGLSWKKND
+200 FSGLSWKNND
-210 GFFYSSYDNPSEK
+210 GFFYSSYDNPSEE

-237 YYHKLNSSQS
+237 YFHQLNTPQAQ
-247 EDRLVYGGKKEP
+247 DKLVYGGNKQP

-271 RYLVIYAGQNT
+271 RYLAIYAGQNT
-282 SGRQLYIKDLD
+282 SGRQLYIQDLTV
-293 LPNSK
+293 PGSK
-298 LVKIQGDYFA
+298 PIKIQGDYFA
-308 TASVIS
+308 RASVIT
-314 NKKRTFYLYTNIDA
+314 NKNKTFYLYTNIEA
-328 PNGRIVSVNLSR
+328 PNGRIVSVDLSR
-340 PNTWKDVVSETENV
+340 PNIWKDIVSETENV
-354 MFASSGGGY
+354 MYPSSGGGN

-373 SQIMQYD
+373 SQIMQFD
-380 LNGEIV
+380 LNGKII
-386 REIDLPG
+386 REIELPA

-400 SAKEDEKDL
+400 SAKEDEDDL

-422 FNYDINSGESNLYR
+422 FNYNIESGESNLYR
-436 QPKID
+436 QPEID
-441 FEPSDYVTEQVF
+441 FEPSDYITEQVF

-466 TYKKDVKRNGANP
+466 TYKKGVDRNSANP

-485 GGFNISLTP
+485 GGFNISQTP
-494 GFNPTNIAWLENG
+494 GFSATNIAWLENG
-507 GIYAVANIR
+507 GVYAVANIR
-516 GGGEYGKKWHKSGT
+516 GGGEYGKKWHKAGT
-530 QMKKQNVFDDFI
+530 QMNKQNVFDDFI
-542 AAAEYLISEDYTSS
+542 AAAEYLISENYTSS

-563 GSNGGLLVGAVMI
+563 GSNGGLLVAAVMI

-581 FKVAVP
+581 FKVAIP

-605 WSDDYGTADDSP
+605 WSDDYGTADDSK

-629 HALKPGTEYPAT
+629 HALKPDTNYPAT

-665 EFHAGESP
+665 EFHVGESP

-706 MGTRPKI
+706 MESQPKI

>member
-1 MRQIKMTKRK
+1 MITHKYF
-11 QAKNIFAI
+11 KNIFIIYLAMIFISCDSAI
-19 LFLGIFWS
+19 
-27 CETSI
+27 E
-32 QYPETQKKLHS
+32 YPVTNKITHS
-43 DFYHGIEVS
+43 DFYHGVEIS

-57 LEDDMSDETREWVK
+57 LEDDMSDETGEWVK
-71 SQNTVTSS
+71 AQNKVTSK
-79 FLRKI
+79 FLAKI

-99 YEKIGA
+99 YEKVGA

-112 EYFYKNSG
+112 EYFYKNTG

-129 TRIGSNDDPE
+129 TRIGSSQEPE
-139 VFIDPNTFSG
+139 VFIDPNTFSK

-183 MDTETKEVIGDT
+183 MNTDTKEIIGDT
-195 LKDVK
+195 LKNVK
-200 FSGLSWKKND
+200 FSGLSWKNND
-210 GFFYSSYDNPSEK
+210 GFFYSSYDNPSDK

-237 YYHKLNSSQS
+237 YYHKLNTSQS
-247 EDRLVYGGKKEP
+247 KDRLVYGGDREP
-259 NRYVSGSVTEDQ
+259 NRYVSGGVTQDQ
-271 RYLVIYAGQNT
+271 RYLIIYAGQNT
-282 SGRQLYIKDLD
+282 SGSQLYIKDLEVA
-293 LPNSK
+293 NSK
-298 LVKIQGDYFA
+298 PVKIQGDYFA
-308 TASVIS
+308 RASVLY

-328 PNGRIVSVNLSR
+328 PNGRIVSVNLSK
-340 PNTWKDVVSETENV
+340 PSAWKDVVSETENV
-354 MFASSGGGY
+354 MFASAGGGD

-373 SQIMQYD
+373 SQIMQYG
-380 LNGEIV
+380 LNGKLI
-386 REIDLPG
+386 REINLPA

-400 SAKEDEKDL
+400 NAKEDDKNL

-422 FNYDINSGESNLYR
+422 FNYNIETGESKLYR
-436 QPKID
+436 QPEID
-441 FEPSDYVTEQVF
+441 FTPMDYNTEQVF
-453 FKSKDQTT
+453 YKSKDGTI

-466 TYKKDVKRNGANP
+466 TFKKGLERNGTNP

-485 GGFNISLTP
+485 GGFNISQTP

-516 GGGEYGKKWHKSGT
+516 GGGEYGKKWHKAGT
-530 QMKKQNVFDDFI
+530 QMNKQNVFDDFI
-542 AAAEYLISEDYTSS
+542 AAAEYLISEKYTSS
-556 EYLAIRG
+556 DYLAIRG

-587 AVGVLDMLRYHQ
+587 AVGVLDMLRYHE

-617 EMFKYLLKYSPV
+617 AMFKYLLKYSPV
-629 HALKPGTEYPAT
+629 HALKPDTDYPAT

-665 EFHAGESP
+665 EFHNGESP

-706 MGTRPKI
+706 MGVNPRI

>member
-1 MRQIKMTKRK
+1 MLLKKLIRNTFIIHFGM
-11 QAKNIFAI
+11 
-19 LFLGIFWS
+19 FLS

-32 QYPETQKKLHS
+32 QYPETKKITHS

-57 LEDDMSDETREWVK
+57 LEDDMSNETGEWVK
-71 SQNTVTSS
+71 IQNKVTSK
-79 FLRKI
+79 FLGKI

-129 TRIGSNDDPE
+129 KRIGSDENPE
-139 VFIDPNTFSG
+139 VFIDPNTFSK

-164 SLLAYMITEGG
+164 SLLAYMITDGG

-183 MDTETKEVIGDT
+183 MNTKTKEIIGDT

-200 FSGLSWKKND
+200 FSGLSWKNND
-210 GFFYSSYDNPSEK
+210 GFFYSSYDNPSEE

-237 YYHKLNSSQS
+237 YFHRLKTTQAQ
-247 EDRLVYGGKKEP
+247 DKLVYGGNKQP

-271 RYLVIYAGQNT
+271 RYLAIYAGQNT
-282 SGRQLYIKDLD
+282 SGRQLYIQDLAVTG
-293 LPNSK
+293 SK
-298 LVKIQGDYFA
+298 PIKIQGDYFA
-308 TASVIS
+308 RASVIT
-314 NKKRTFYLYTNIDA
+314 NKNKTFYLYTNIDA
-328 PNGRIVSVNLSR
+328 PNGRIVSVDLSS
-340 PNTWKDVVSETENV
+340 PNIWKDVVSETENV
-354 MFASSGGGY
+354 MYPSSGGGN
-363 LFVRYLVDAK
+363 LFIRYLVDAK
-373 SQIMQYD
+373 SQIMQFD
-380 LNGEIV
+380 LNGKII
-386 REIDLPG
+386 REIELPA

-400 SAKEDEKDL
+400 SAKEDEDDL

-422 FNYDINSGESNLYR
+422 FNYNIESGESNLYR
-436 QPKID
+436 QPEID
-441 FEPSDYVTEQVF
+441 FEPRDYITEQVF
-453 FKSKDQTT
+453 YKSKDQTT

-466 TYKKDVKRNGANP
+466 TYKKGLNRNSANP

-485 GGFNISLTP
+485 GGFNISQTP
-494 GFNPTNIAWLENG
+494 GFSATNIAWLENG
-507 GIYAVANIR
+507 GVYAVANIR
-516 GGGEYGKKWHKSGT
+516 GGGEYGKKWHKAGT
-530 QMKKQNVFDDFI
+530 QMNKQNVFDDFI
-542 AAAEYLISEDYTSS
+542 AAAEYLISENYTSS

-563 GSNGGLLVGAVMI
+563 GSNGGLLVAAVMI

-581 FKVAVP
+581 FKVAIP

-605 WSDDYGTADDSP
+605 WSDDYGTADDSK

-629 HALKPGTEYPAT
+629 HALKPDTNYPAT

-665 EFHAGESP
+665 EYHAGESP

-706 MGTRPKI
+706 MGSRPKI

>member
-1 MRQIKMTKRK
+1 MTLIIKF
-11 QAKNIFAI
+11 KNIFAI
-19 LFLGIFWS
+19 CIPALFLS
-27 CETSI
+27 CDVAI
-32 QYPETQKKLHS
+32 KYPETKKVSHS
-43 DFYHGIEVS
+43 DFYHGIEIS

-57 LEDDMSDETREWVK
+57 LEDDMSDETGEWVK
-71 SQNTVTSS
+71 NQNKVTSR
-79 FLRKI
+79 FLQKI

-129 TRIGSNDDPE
+129 TRIGSSQDPE
-139 VFIDPNTFSG
+139 VFIDPNTFSD

-183 MDTETKEVIGDT
+183 MNTSTKEVIGDT

-200 FSGLSWKKND
+200 FSGLSWKNND
-210 GFFYSSYDNPSEK
+210 GFYYSSYDNPSEE
-223 NKSELSAKTQYHKL
+223 NKSELSAKTQYHKM
-237 YYHKLNSSQS
+237 YYHKLNSTQS
-247 EDRLVYGGKKEP
+247 EDKLVYGGEKEP
-259 NRYVSGSVTEDQ
+259 NRYVSGGVTEDQ
-271 RYLVIYAGQNT
+271 NYLQIYAGQNT
-282 SGRQLYIKDLD
+282 SGRQLYIKDLIT
-293 LPNSK
+293 PNSK
-298 LVKIQGDYFA
+298 PVKIQGDYFA
-308 TASVIS
+308 RADVLY
-314 NKKRTFYLYTNIDA
+314 NKKRTFYLFTNIDA
-328 PNGRIVSVNLSR
+328 PNGRIVSVNLSE
-340 PNTWKDVVSETENV
+340 PNIWKDVVPESENV

-373 SQIMQYD
+373 SQIIQYD

-400 SAKEDEKDL
+400 NAKEDEKDL

-436 QPKID
+436 QPEID

-453 FKSKDQTT
+453 YKSKDQATI
-461 VPMFI
+461 PMFI
-466 TYKKDVKRNGANP
+466 TYKKDVNRNGANP

-516 GGGEYGKKWHKSGT
+516 GGGEYGKKWHKAGT

-542 AAAEYLISEDYTSS
+542 AAAEYLISENYTSS
-556 EYLAIRG
+556 DYLAIRG

-576 QRPEL
+576 QRPDL
-581 FKVAVP
+581 FKVAIP

-629 HALKPGTEYPAT
+629 HALKPDIKYPAT

-659 FAARLQ
+659 FAATLQ
-665 EFHAGESP
+665 EVHSGESP
-673 VLIRIQTRGGHG
+673 VLIRIQTKGGHG

-706 MGTRPKI
+706 METKPKF

>member
-1 MRQIKMTKRK
+1 MILKKIIRNTFI
-11 QAKNIFAI
+11 I
-19 LFLGIFWS
+19 LFGMLWS

-32 QYPETQKKLHS
+32 QYPETKKITHS

-57 LEDDMSDETREWVK
+57 LEDDMSNETGEWVK
-71 SQNTVTSS
+71 SQNKVTSK
-79 FLRKI
+79 FLGKI

-129 TRIGSNDDPE
+129 TRIGADENPE
-139 VFIDPNTFSG
+139 VFIDPNTFSK

-183 MDTETKEVIGDT
+183 MNTKTKEIIGDT

-200 FSGLSWKKND
+200 FSGLSWKNND
-210 GFFYSSYDNPSEK
+210 GFFYSSYDNPSEE

-237 YYHKLNSSQS
+237 YFHRLNTPQSQ
-247 EDRLVYGGKKEP
+247 DKLVYGGNKQP

-271 RYLVIYAGQNT
+271 RYLAIYAGQNT
-282 SGRQLYIKDLD
+282 SGRQLYIQDLTVPD
-293 LPNSK
+293 SK
-298 LVKIQGDYFA
+298 PIKIQGDYFA
-308 TASVIS
+308 RASVIT
-314 NKKRTFYLYTNIDA
+314 NKNKIFYLYTNIKA
-328 PNGRIVSVNLSR
+328 PNGRIVSVDLSR
-340 PNTWKDVVSETENV
+340 PNIWKDVVSESESV
-354 MFASSGGGY
+354 MYPSSGGGN

-380 LNGEIV
+380 LNGKII
-386 REIDLPG
+386 REIELPA

-400 SAKEDEKDL
+400 SAKEDEDDL

-422 FNYDINSGESNLYR
+422 FNYNIESGKSNLYR
-436 QPKID
+436 QPEID
-441 FEPSDYVTEQVF
+441 FEPSDYITEQVF
-453 FKSKDQTT
+453 YKSKDQTT

-466 TYKKDVKRNGANP
+466 TYKKGVDRNSANP

-485 GGFNISLTP
+485 GGFNISQTP
-494 GFNPTNIAWLENG
+494 GFSATNIAWLENG
-507 GIYAVANIR
+507 GVYAVANIR
-516 GGGEYGKKWHKSGT
+516 GGGEYGKKWHKAGT

-542 AAAEYLISEDYTSS
+542 AAAEYLISENYTSS

-563 GSNGGLLVGAVMI
+563 GSNGGLLVAAVMI

-581 FKVAVP
+581 FKVAIP

-605 WSDDYGTADDSP
+605 WSDDYGTADDSK

-629 HALKPGTEYPAT
+629 HALKPDTNYPAT

-665 EFHAGESP
+665 EFHVGESP

-706 MGTRPKI
+706 MGSRPKI

>member
-1 MRQIKMTKRK
+1 MILKKIIRNTFI
-11 QAKNIFAI
+11 I
-19 LFLGIFWS
+19 LFGMLWS

-32 QYPETQKKLHS
+32 QYPETKKITHS

-57 LEDDMSDETREWVK
+57 LEDDMSNETGEWVK
-71 SQNTVTSS
+71 SQNKVTSK
-79 FLRKI
+79 FLGKI

-129 TRIGSNDDPE
+129 TRIGADENPE
-139 VFIDPNTFSG
+139 VFIDPNTFSK

-183 MDTETKEVIGDT
+183 MNTKTKEIIGDT

-200 FSGLSWKKND
+200 FSGLSWKNND
-210 GFFYSSYDNPSEK
+210 GFFYSSYDNPSEE

-237 YYHKLNSSQS
+237 YFHRLNTPQSQ
-247 EDRLVYGGKKEP
+247 DKLVYGGNKQP

-271 RYLVIYAGQNT
+271 RYLAIYAGQNT
-282 SGRQLYIKDLD
+282 SGRQLYIQDLTVPD
-293 LPNSK
+293 SK
-298 LVKIQGDYFA
+298 PIKIQGDYFA
-308 TASVIS
+308 RASVIT
-314 NKKRTFYLYTNIDA
+314 NKNKIFYLYTNIKA
-328 PNGRIVSVNLSR
+328 PNGRIVSVDLSR
-340 PNTWKDVVSETENV
+340 PNIWKDVVSESENV
-354 MFASSGGGY
+354 MYPSSGGGN

-380 LNGEIV
+380 LNGKII
-386 REIDLPG
+386 REIELPA

-400 SAKEDEKDL
+400 SAKEDEDDL

-422 FNYDINSGESNLYR
+422 FNYNIESGKSNLYR
-436 QPKID
+436 QPEID
-441 FEPSDYVTEQVF
+441 FEPSDYITEQVF
-453 FKSKDQTT
+453 YKSKDQTT

-466 TYKKDVKRNGANP
+466 TYKKGVDRNSANP

-485 GGFNISLTP
+485 GGFNISQTP
-494 GFNPTNIAWLENG
+494 GFSATNIAWLENG
-507 GIYAVANIR
+507 GVYAVANIR
-516 GGGEYGKKWHKSGT
+516 GGGEYGKKWHKAGT

-542 AAAEYLISEDYTSS
+542 AAAEYLISENYTSS

-563 GSNGGLLVGAVMI
+563 GSNGGLLVAAVMI

-581 FKVAVP
+581 FKVAIP

-605 WSDDYGTADDSP
+605 WSDDYGTADDSK

-629 HALKPGTEYPAT
+629 HALKPGTNYPAT

-665 EFHAGESP
+665 EFHVGESP

-706 MGTRPKI
+706 MGSRPKI

>member
-1 MRQIKMTKRK
+1 MITQKYF
-11 QAKNIFAI
+11 KNIFTI
-19 LFLGIFWS
+19 YLVMISIS
-27 CETSI
+27 CDSAVE
-32 QYPETQKKLHS
+32 YPVTNKITHS
-43 DFYHGIEVS
+43 DFYHGVEIS

-57 LEDDMSDETREWVK
+57 LEDDMSDETVKWVK
-71 SQNTVTSS
+71 AQNKVTSK
-79 FLRKI
+79 FLAKI

-99 YEKIGA
+99 YEKVGA

-112 EYFYKNSG
+112 EYFYKNTG

-129 TRIGSNDDPE
+129 TRIGSSQKPE
-139 VFIDPNTFSG
+139 VFIDPNTFSK

-175 SDWRKIIV
+175 SDWRKIII
-183 MDTETKEVIGDT
+183 MNTDTKEIIGDT
-195 LKDVK
+195 LKNVK
-200 FSGLSWKKND
+200 FSGLSWKNND
-210 GFFYSSYDNPSEK
+210 GFFYSSYDNPSDD

-237 YYHKLNSSQS
+237 YYHKLNTSQS
-247 EDRLVYGGKKEP
+247 KDRLVYGGDREP
-259 NRYVSGSVTEDQ
+259 NRYVSGGVTQDQ
-271 RYLVIYAGQNT
+271 RYLIIYAGQNT
-282 SGRQLYIKDLD
+282 SGSQLYIKDLEVA
-293 LPNSK
+293 NSK
-298 LVKIQGDYFA
+298 PVKIQGDYFA
-308 TASVIS
+308 RASVLY

-328 PNGRIVSVNLSR
+328 PNGRIVSVNLSK
-340 PNTWKDVVSETENV
+340 PSAWKDVVSETENV
-354 MFASSGGGY
+354 MFASAGGGD

-373 SQIMQYD
+373 SQIMQYG
-380 LNGEIV
+380 LNGKLI
-386 REIDLPG
+386 REISLPA

-400 SAKEDEKDL
+400 NAKEDDKNL

-422 FNYDINSGESNLYR
+422 FNYNIETGESELYR
-436 QPKID
+436 QPEID
-441 FEPSDYVTEQVF
+441 FTPSDYNTEQVF
-453 FKSKDQTT
+453 YKSKDGTI

-466 TYKKDVKRNGANP
+466 TFKKGVERNGANP

-485 GGFNISLTP
+485 GGFNISQTP

-516 GGGEYGKKWHKSGT
+516 GGGEYGKKWHKAGT
-530 QMKKQNVFDDFI
+530 QMNKQNVFDDFI
-542 AAAEYLISEDYTSS
+542 AAAEYLISEKYTSND
-556 EYLAIRG
+556 YLAIRG

-581 FKVAVP
+581 FKVAIP
-587 AVGVLDMLRYHQ
+587 AVGVLDMLRYHE

-617 EMFKYLLKYSPV
+617 AMFEYLLKYSPV
-629 HALKPGTEYPAT
+629 HALKPDTEYPAT

-665 EFHAGESP
+665 EFHNGESP

-706 MGTRPKI
+706 MGVKPRI

>member
-1 MRQIKMTKRK
+1 M
-11 QAKNIFAI
+11 I
-19 LFLGIFWS
+19 LKKLIRNTFIIHFGMFLS

-32 QYPETQKKLHS
+32 QYPETKKITHS

-57 LEDDMSDETREWVK
+57 LEDDMSNETGEWVK
-71 SQNTVTSS
+71 IQNKVTSK
-79 FLRKI
+79 FLGKI

-129 TRIGSNDDPE
+129 KRIGSDENPE
-139 VFIDPNTFSG
+139 VFIDPNTFSK

-164 SLLAYMITEGG
+164 SLLAYMITDGG

-183 MDTETKEVIGDT
+183 MNTKTKEIIGDT

-200 FSGLSWKKND
+200 FSGLSWKNND
-210 GFFYSSYDNPSEK
+210 GFFYSSYDNPSEE

-237 YYHKLNSSQS
+237 YFHRLNTTQAQ
-247 EDRLVYGGKKEP
+247 DKLVYGGNKQP

-271 RYLVIYAGQNT
+271 RYLAIYAGQNT
-282 SGRQLYIKDLD
+282 SGRQLYIQDLAVTG
-293 LPNSK
+293 SK
-298 LVKIQGDYFA
+298 PIKIQGDYFA
-308 TASVIS
+308 RASVIT
-314 NKKRTFYLYTNIDA
+314 NKNKTFYLYTNIDA
-328 PNGRIVSVNLSR
+328 PNGRIVSVDLSS
-340 PNTWKDVVSETENV
+340 PNIWKDVVSETENV
-354 MFASSGGGY
+354 MYPSSGGGN
-363 LFVRYLVDAK
+363 LFIRYLVDAK
-373 SQIMQYD
+373 SQIMQFD
-380 LNGEIV
+380 LNGKII
-386 REIDLPG
+386 REIELPA

-400 SAKEDEKDL
+400 SAKEDEDDL

-422 FNYDINSGESNLYR
+422 FNYNIESGESNLYR
-436 QPKID
+436 QPEID
-441 FEPSDYVTEQVF
+441 FEPRDYITEQVF
-453 FKSKDQTT
+453 YKSKDQTT

-466 TYKKDVKRNGANP
+466 TYKKGLNRNSANP

-485 GGFNISLTP
+485 GGFNISQTP
-494 GFNPTNIAWLENG
+494 GFSATNIAWLENG
-507 GIYAVANIR
+507 GVYAVANIR
-516 GGGEYGKKWHKSGT
+516 GGGEYGKKWHKAGT
-530 QMKKQNVFDDFI
+530 QMNKQNVFDDFI
-542 AAAEYLISEDYTSS
+542 AAAEYLISENYTSS

-563 GSNGGLLVGAVMI
+563 GSNGGLLVAAVMI

-581 FKVAVP
+581 FKVAIP

-605 WSDDYGTADDSP
+605 WSDDYGTADDSK

-629 HALKPGTEYPAT
+629 HALKPDTNYPAT

-665 EFHAGESP
+665 EYHAGESP

-706 MGTRPKI
+706 MGSRPKI

>member
-1 MRQIKMTKRK
+1 MTKRK

-43 DFYHGIEVS
+43 DFYYGIEVS

-516 GGGEYGKKWHKSGT
+516 GGGEYGKKWHKAGT

>member
-1 MRQIKMTKRK
+1 MTI
-11 QAKNIFAI
+11 QNYFKNIIAI
-19 LFLGIFWS
+19 CFVMVVIGCDTAID
-27 CETSI
+27 
-32 QYPETQKKLHS
+32 YPETNKISHS
-43 DFYHGIEVS
+43 DFYHGIEIS

-57 LEDDMSDETREWVK
+57 LEDDMSDETVKWVK
-71 SQNTVTSS
+71 AQNKVTSK
-79 FLRKI
+79 FLAKI

-99 YEKIGA
+99 YEKVGA

-112 EYFYKNSG
+112 EYFYKNTG

-129 TRIGSNDDPE
+129 TRIGSSQEPE
-139 VFIDPNTFSG
+139 VFIDPNTFSK

-175 SDWRKIIV
+175 SDWRKIII
-183 MDTETKEVIGDT
+183 MNTDTKEIIGDT
-195 LKDVK
+195 LKNVK
-200 FSGLSWKKND
+200 FSGLSWKNND
-210 GFFYSSYDNPSEK
+210 GFFYSSYDNPSEE

-237 YYHKLNSSQS
+237 YYHKLNTSQS
-247 EDRLVYGGKKEP
+247 KDRLVYGGDIEP
-259 NRYVSGSVTEDQ
+259 NRYVSGGVTQDQ
-271 RYLVIYAGQNT
+271 RYLIIYAGQNT
-282 SGRQLYIKDLD
+282 SGSQLYIKDLEVA
-293 LPNSK
+293 NSK
-298 LVKIQGDYFA
+298 PVKIQGDYFA
-308 TASVIS
+308 RASVLY

-328 PNGRIVSVNLSR
+328 PNGRIVSVNLSK
-340 PNTWKDVVSETENV
+340 PSAWKDVVSETENV
-354 MFASSGGGY
+354 MFASAGGGD

-373 SQIMQYD
+373 SQIMQYG
-380 LNGEIV
+380 LNGKLI
-386 REIDLPG
+386 REISLPA

-400 SAKEDEKDL
+400 NAKEDDKNL

-422 FNYDINSGESNLYR
+422 FNYNIKTGESELYR
-436 QPKID
+436 QPEID
-441 FEPSDYVTEQVF
+441 FTPSDYNTEQVF
-453 FKSKDQTT
+453 YKSKDGTI

-466 TYKKDVKRNGANP
+466 TFKKGVERNGANP

-485 GGFNISLTP
+485 GGFNISQTP

-516 GGGEYGKKWHKSGT
+516 GGGEYGKKWHKAGT
-530 QMKKQNVFDDFI
+530 QMNKQNVFDDFI
-542 AAAEYLISEDYTSS
+542 AAAEYLISEKYTSND
-556 EYLAIRG
+556 YLAIRG

-581 FKVAVP
+581 FKVAIP
-587 AVGVLDMLRYHQ
+587 AVGVLDMLRYHE

-617 EMFKYLLKYSPV
+617 AMFEYLLKYSPV
-629 HALKPGTEYPAT
+629 HALKPDTEYPAT

-665 EFHAGESP
+665 EFHSGESP

-706 MGTRPKI
+706 MGVKPRI

>member
-1 MRQIKMTKRK
+1 MI
-11 QAKNIFAI
+11 
-19 LFLGIFWS
+19 
-27 CETSI
+27 
-32 QYPETQKKLHS
+32 TQKYFKNFFTIYFVMISISCDSAIEYPVTNKITHS
-43 DFYHGIEVS
+43 DFYHGVEIS

-57 LEDDMSDETREWVK
+57 LEDDMSDETGEWVK
-71 SQNTVTSS
+71 AQNKVTSK
-79 FLRKI
+79 FLAKI
-84 GFRKKLERRI
+84 GFRKKLEKRI

-99 YEKIGA
+99 YEKVGA

-112 EYFYKNSG
+112 EYFYKNTG

-129 TRIGSNDDPE
+129 TRIGSSQEPE
-139 VFIDPNTFSG
+139 VFIDPNTFSK

-175 SDWRKIIV
+175 SDWRKIII
-183 MDTETKEVIGDT
+183 MNTDTKEIIGDT
-195 LKDVK
+195 LKNVK
-200 FSGLSWKKND
+200 FSGLSWKNND
-210 GFFYSSYDNPSEK
+210 GFFYSSYDNPSEE

-237 YYHKLNSSQS
+237 YYHKLNTSQS
-247 EDRLVYGGKKEP
+247 KDRLVYGGDKEP
-259 NRYVSGSVTEDQ
+259 NRYVSGGVTQDQ
-271 RYLVIYAGQNT
+271 RYLIIYAGQNT
-282 SGRQLYIKDLD
+282 SGSQLYIKDLEVA
-293 LPNSK
+293 NSK
-298 LVKIQGDYFA
+298 PVKIQGDYFA
-308 TASVIS
+308 RASVLY

-328 PNGRIVSVNLSR
+328 PNGRIVSVNLSK
-340 PNTWKDVVSETENV
+340 PSTWKDVVSETENV
-354 MFASSGGGY
+354 MFASAGGGD

-373 SQIMQYD
+373 SQIMQYG
-380 LNGEIV
+380 LNGKLI
-386 REIDLPG
+386 REISLPA

-400 SAKEDEKDL
+400 NAKEDDKNL

-422 FNYDINSGESNLYR
+422 FNYNIETGESELYR
-436 QPKID
+436 QPEID
-441 FEPSDYVTEQVF
+441 FTPSDYNTEQVF
-453 FKSKDQTT
+453 YKSKDGTI

-466 TYKKDVKRNGANP
+466 TFKKGVERNGANP

-485 GGFNISLTP
+485 GGFNISQTP

-516 GGGEYGKKWHKSGT
+516 GGGEYGKKWHKAGT
-530 QMKKQNVFDDFI
+530 QMNKQNVFDDFI
-542 AAAEYLISEDYTSS
+542 AAAEYLISEKYTSND
-556 EYLAIRG
+556 YLAIRG

-581 FKVAVP
+581 FKVAIP
-587 AVGVLDMLRYHQ
+587 AVGVLDMLRYHE

-617 EMFKYLLKYSPV
+617 AMFEYLLKYSPV
-629 HALKPGTEYPAT
+629 HALKPDTEYPAT

-665 EFHAGESP
+665 EFHNGESP

-706 MGTRPKI
+706 MGVKPRI

>member
-1 MRQIKMTKRK
+1 MLLKKLIRNTFIIHFGM
-11 QAKNIFAI
+11 
-19 LFLGIFWS
+19 FLS

-32 QYPETQKKLHS
+32 QYPETKKITHS

-57 LEDDMSDETREWVK
+57 LEDDMSNETGEWVK
-71 SQNTVTSS
+71 IQNKVTSK
-79 FLRKI
+79 FLGKI

-129 TRIGSNDDPE
+129 KRIGSDENPE
-139 VFIDPNTFSG
+139 VFIDPNTFSK

-164 SLLAYMITEGG
+164 SLLAYMITDGG

-183 MDTETKEVIGDT
+183 MNTKTKEIIGDT

-200 FSGLSWKKND
+200 FSGLSWKNND
-210 GFFYSSYDNPSEK
+210 GFFYSSYDNPSEE

-237 YYHKLNSSQS
+237 YFHRLKTTQAQ
-247 EDRLVYGGKKEP
+247 DKLVYGGNKQP

-271 RYLVIYAGQNT
+271 RYLAIYAGQNT
-282 SGRQLYIKDLD
+282 SGRQLYIQDLAVTG
-293 LPNSK
+293 SK
-298 LVKIQGDYFA
+298 PIKIQGDYFA
-308 TASVIS
+308 RASVIT
-314 NKKRTFYLYTNIDA
+314 NKNKTFYLYTNIDA
-328 PNGRIVSVNLSR
+328 PNGRIVSVDLSS
-340 PNTWKDVVSETENV
+340 PNIWKDVVSETENV
-354 MFASSGGGY
+354 MYPSSGGGN
-363 LFVRYLVDAK
+363 LFIRYLVDAK
-373 SQIMQYD
+373 SQIMQFD
-380 LNGEIV
+380 LNGKII
-386 REIDLPG
+386 REIELPA

-400 SAKEDEKDL
+400 SAKEDEDDL

-422 FNYDINSGESNLYR
+422 FNYNIESGESNLYR
-436 QPKID
+436 QPEID
-441 FEPSDYVTEQVF
+441 FEPRDYITEQVF
-453 FKSKDQTT
+453 YKSKDQTT

-466 TYKKDVKRNGANP
+466 TYKKGLNRNRANP

-485 GGFNISLTP
+485 GGFNISQTP
-494 GFNPTNIAWLENG
+494 GFSATNIAWLENG
-507 GIYAVANIR
+507 GVYAVANIR
-516 GGGEYGKKWHKSGT
+516 GGGEYGKKWHKAGT
-530 QMKKQNVFDDFI
+530 QMNKQNVFDDFI
-542 AAAEYLISEDYTSS
+542 AAAEYLISENYTSS

-563 GSNGGLLVGAVMI
+563 GSNGGLLVAAVMI

-581 FKVAVP
+581 FKVAIP

-605 WSDDYGTADDSP
+605 WSDDYGTADDSK

-629 HALKPGTEYPAT
+629 HALKPDTNYPAT

-665 EFHAGESP
+665 EYHAGESP

-706 MGTRPKI
+706 MGSRPKI

>member
-1 MRQIKMTKRK
+1 MILKKIIRNTFI
-11 QAKNIFAI
+11 I
-19 LFLGIFWS
+19 LFGMLWS

-32 QYPETQKKLHS
+32 QYPETKKITHS

-57 LEDDMSDETREWVK
+57 LEDDMSNETGEWVK
-71 SQNTVTSS
+71 SQNKVTSK
-79 FLRKI
+79 FLGKI

-129 TRIGSNDDPE
+129 TRIGADENPE
-139 VFIDPNTFSG
+139 VFIDPNTFSK

-164 SLLAYMITEGG
+164 SLLAYMITDGG

-183 MDTETKEVIGDT
+183 MNTKTKEIIGDT

-200 FSGLSWKKND
+200 FSGLSWKNND
-210 GFFYSSYDNPSEK
+210 GFFYSSYDNPSEE

-237 YYHKLNSSQS
+237 YFHQLNTPQAQ
-247 EDRLVYGGKKEP
+247 DKLVYGGNKQP

-271 RYLVIYAGQNT
+271 RYLAIYAGQNT
-282 SGRQLYIKDLD
+282 SGRQLYIQDLGV
-293 LPNSK
+293 PGSK
-298 LVKIQGDYFA
+298 PIKIQGDYFA
-308 TASVIS
+308 RASVIT
-314 NKKRTFYLYTNIDA
+314 NKNKTFYLYTNIEA
-328 PNGRIVSVNLSR
+328 PNGRIVSVDLSR
-340 PNTWKDVVSETENV
+340 PNIWKDVVSETENV
-354 MFASSGGGY
+354 MYPSSGGGN

-373 SQIMQYD
+373 SQIMQFD
-380 LNGEIV
+380 LNGKII
-386 REIDLPG
+386 REIELPA

-400 SAKEDEKDL
+400 SAKEDEDDL

-422 FNYDINSGESNLYR
+422 FNYNIESGESNLYR
-436 QPKID
+436 QPEID
-441 FEPSDYVTEQVF
+441 FEPSDYITEQVF

-466 TYKKDVKRNGANP
+466 TYKKGVERNSANP

-485 GGFNISLTP
+485 GGFNISQTP
-494 GFNPTNIAWLENG
+494 GFSATNIAWLENG
-507 GIYAVANIR
+507 GVYAVANIR
-516 GGGEYGKKWHKSGT
+516 GGGEYGKKWHKAGT
-530 QMKKQNVFDDFI
+530 QMNKQNVFDDFI
-542 AAAEYLISEDYTSS
+542 AAAEYLISENYTSS

-563 GSNGGLLVGAVMI
+563 GSNGGLLVAAVMI

-581 FKVAVP
+581 FKVAIP

-605 WSDDYGTADDSP
+605 WSDDYGTADDSK

-629 HALKPGTEYPAT
+629 HALKPDTNYPAT

-665 EFHAGESP
+665 EFHVGESP

-706 MGTRPKI
+706 MESQPKI

>member
-1 MRQIKMTKRK
+1 MRQIKM
-11 QAKNIFAI
+11 I
-19 LFLGIFWS
+19 LKKLIRNTFIIHFGMFLS

-32 QYPETQKKLHS
+32 QYPETKKITHS

-57 LEDDMSDETREWVK
+57 LEDDMSNETGEWVK
-71 SQNTVTSS
+71 IQNKVTSK
-79 FLRKI
+79 FLGKI

-129 TRIGSNDDPE
+129 KRIGSDENPE
-139 VFIDPNTFSG
+139 VFIDPNTFSK

-164 SLLAYMITEGG
+164 SLLAYMITDGG

-183 MDTETKEVIGDT
+183 MNTKTKEIIGDT

-200 FSGLSWKKND
+200 FSGLSWKNND
-210 GFFYSSYDNPSEK
+210 GFFYSSYDNPSEE

-237 YYHKLNSSQS
+237 YFHRLKTTQAQ
-247 EDRLVYGGKKEP
+247 DKLVYGGNKQP

-271 RYLVIYAGQNT
+271 RYLAIYAGQNT
-282 SGRQLYIKDLD
+282 SGRQLYIQDLAVTG
-293 LPNSK
+293 SK
-298 LVKIQGDYFA
+298 PIKIQGDYFA
-308 TASVIS
+308 RASVIT
-314 NKKRTFYLYTNIDA
+314 NKNKTFYLYTNIDA
-328 PNGRIVSVNLSR
+328 PNGRVVSVDLSS
-340 PNTWKDVVSETENV
+340 PNIWKDVVSETENV
-354 MFASSGGGY
+354 MYPSSGGGN
-363 LFVRYLVDAK
+363 LFIRYLVDAK
-373 SQIMQYD
+373 SQIMQFD
-380 LNGEIV
+380 LNGKII
-386 REIDLPG
+386 REIELPA

-400 SAKEDEKDL
+400 SAKEDEDDL

-422 FNYDINSGESNLYR
+422 FNYNIESGESNLYR
-436 QPKID
+436 QPEID
-441 FEPSDYVTEQVF
+441 FEPRDYITEQVF
-453 FKSKDQTT
+453 YKSKDQTT

-466 TYKKDVKRNGANP
+466 TYKKGLNRNSANP

-485 GGFNISLTP
+485 GGFNISQTP
-494 GFNPTNIAWLENG
+494 GFSATNIAWLENG
-507 GIYAVANIR
+507 GVYAVANIR
-516 GGGEYGKKWHKSGT
+516 GGGEYGKKWHKAGT
-530 QMKKQNVFDDFI
+530 QMNKQNVFDDFI
-542 AAAEYLISEDYTSS
+542 AAAEYLISKNYTSS

-563 GSNGGLLVGAVMI
+563 GSNGGLLVAAVMI

-581 FKVAVP
+581 FKVAIP

-605 WSDDYGTADDSP
+605 WSDDYGTADDSK

-629 HALKPGTEYPAT
+629 HALKPDTNYPAT

-665 EFHAGESP
+665 EYHAGESP

-706 MGTRPKI
+706 MGSRPKI

>member
-1 MRQIKMTKRK
+1 MITHKYF
-11 QAKNIFAI
+11 KNIFIIYLAMIFISCDSAI
-19 LFLGIFWS
+19 
-27 CETSI
+27 E
-32 QYPETQKKLHS
+32 YPVTNKITHS
-43 DFYHGIEVS
+43 DFYHGVEIS

-57 LEDDMSDETREWVK
+57 LEDDMSDETGEWVK
-71 SQNTVTSS
+71 AQNKVTSK
-79 FLRKI
+79 FLAKI

-99 YEKIGA
+99 YEKVGA

-112 EYFYKNSG
+112 EYFYKNTG

-129 TRIGSNDDPE
+129 TRIGSSQEPE
-139 VFIDPNTFSG
+139 VFIDPNTFSK

-183 MDTETKEVIGDT
+183 MNTDTKEIIGDT
-195 LKDVK
+195 LKNVK
-200 FSGLSWKKND
+200 FSGLSWKNND
-210 GFFYSSYDNPSEK
+210 GFFYSSYDNPSDE

-237 YYHKLNSSQS
+237 YYHKLNTSQS
-247 EDRLVYGGKKEP
+247 KDRLVYGGDREP
-259 NRYVSGSVTEDQ
+259 NRYVSGGVTQDQ
-271 RYLVIYAGQNT
+271 RYLIIYAGQNT
-282 SGRQLYIKDLD
+282 SGSQLYIKDLEVA
-293 LPNSK
+293 NSK
-298 LVKIQGDYFA
+298 PVKIQGDYFA
-308 TASVIS
+308 RASVLY

-328 PNGRIVSVNLSR
+328 PNGRIVSVNLSK
-340 PNTWKDVVSETENV
+340 PSAWKDVVSETENV
-354 MFASSGGGY
+354 MFASAGGGD

-373 SQIMQYD
+373 SQIMQYG
-380 LNGEIV
+380 LNGKLI
-386 REIDLPG
+386 REINLPA

-400 SAKEDEKDL
+400 NAKEDDKNL

-422 FNYDINSGESNLYR
+422 FNYNIETGESKLYR
-436 QPKID
+436 QPEID
-441 FEPSDYVTEQVF
+441 FTPMDYNTEQVF
-453 FKSKDQTT
+453 YKSKDGTI

-466 TYKKDVKRNGANP
+466 TFKKGLERNGTNP

-485 GGFNISLTP
+485 GGFNISQTP

-516 GGGEYGKKWHKSGT
+516 GGGEYGKKWHKAGT
-530 QMKKQNVFDDFI
+530 QMNKQNVFDDFI
-542 AAAEYLISEDYTSS
+542 AAAEYLISEKYTSS
-556 EYLAIRG
+556 DYLAIRG

-587 AVGVLDMLRYHQ
+587 AVGVLDMLRYHE

-617 EMFKYLLKYSPV
+617 AMFKYLLKYSPV
-629 HALKPGTEYPAT
+629 HALKPDTDYPAT

-665 EFHAGESP
+665 EFHNGESP

-706 MGTRPKI
+706 MGVNPRI